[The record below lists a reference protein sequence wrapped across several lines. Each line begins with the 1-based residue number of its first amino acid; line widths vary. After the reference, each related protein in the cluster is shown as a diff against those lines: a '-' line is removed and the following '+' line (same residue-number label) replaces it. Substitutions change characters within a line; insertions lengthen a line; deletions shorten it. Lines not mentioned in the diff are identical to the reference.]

1 MALRININPTSLR
14 AQQNLS
20 KAQNALTS
28 NIERLSSGL
37 RINRA
42 GDDASG
48 SSLSSKLTSDTTGLK
63 MAARNSND
71 AISLIQTAEGAMG
84 EINGLLQRM
93 RELAVQ
99 SANGGTLTSAE
110 RVYIDQEFQL
120 LESEINRIVGVTE
133 FNGNKL
139 IDGNYSTG
147 IDFQVGMNNSLNDRL
162 QISIAD
168 NDSTALGLNDDVL
181 TSQTGAQAAIN
192 ALDTAIQSVATSR
205 STMGTTQN
213 RLTVTLTNLAN
224 MHENLS
230 AANSRIKD
238 VDVAEESAGMTRNQI
253 LQQAGVAVLA
263 QANSMPQ
270 AALSLIGNKTWEFL
284 LGLAGLNWVSYK
296 VD

>member
-1 MALRININPTSLR
+1 MALRINTNPTSLR

-48 SSLSSKLTSDTTGLK
+48 SSLSSKLTSDTRGLK
-63 MAARNSND
+63 MASRNSND

-84 EINGLLQRM
+84 EVNGLLQRM

-99 SANGGTLTSAE
+99 SANGGTLTSSE

-139 IDGNYSTG
+139 IDGTQSSG
-147 IDFQVGMNNSLNDRL
+147 IDFQVGMNNTTDDRI

-168 NDSTALGLNDDVL
+168 SDSTALGLNDDVL
-181 TSQTGAQAAIN
+181 TSQTGAQQAIN

-205 STMGTTQN
+205 ATLGTTQN

-263 QANSMPQ
+263 QANSLPQ
-270 AALSLIGNKTWEFL
+270 SALSLIG
-284 LGLAGLNWVSYK
+284 
-296 VD
+296 

>member
-1 MALRININPTSLR
+1 MALRINTNPTSLR
-14 AQQNLS
+14 AQQNLAN
-20 KAQNALTS
+20 AQNALTS

-48 SSLSSKLTSDTTGLK
+48 SSISSKLTSDTTGLK

-139 IDGNYSTG
+139 IDGNFSTG

-205 STMGTTQN
+205 ATMGTTQN

-270 AALSLIGNKTWEFL
+270 AALSLIG
-284 LGLAGLNWVSYK
+284 
-296 VD
+296 

>member
-1 MALRININPTSLR
+1 MALRINTNPTSLR

-48 SSLSSKLTSDTTGLK
+48 SSISSKLTSDTTGLK

-205 STMGTTQN
+205 ATMGTTQN

-270 AALSLIGNKTWEFL
+270 AALSLIG
-284 LGLAGLNWVSYK
+284 
-296 VD
+296 

>member
-1 MALRININPTSLR
+1 MQVSETPNIGEKKMALRINTNPTSLR

-20 KAQNALTS
+20 KAQNSLTS

-42 GDDASG
+42 GDDAAG
-48 SSLSSKLTSDTTGLK
+48 SSISSKLSSDTRGLK
-63 MAARNSND
+63 QASRNSND
-71 AISLIQTAEGAMG
+71 AISVIQTAEGAMN
-84 EINGLLQRM
+84 EVNGLLTRM

-99 SANGGTLTSAE
+99 SANGGTMTSME
-110 RVYIDQEFQL
+110 REYIDQEFQL
-120 LESEINRIVGVTE
+120 LESEINRIVNVTE
-133 FNGNKL
+133 FNGQKL
-139 IDGNYSTG
+139 IDGTMSG
-147 IDFQVGMNNSLNDRL
+147 GVDFQVGMNNTTDDRIQL
-162 QISIAD
+162 SVASSS
-168 NDSTALGLNDDVL
+168 STSLGLNDDDL
-181 TSQTGAQAAIN
+181 TSQTGAQQAID

-205 STMGTTQN
+205 GTLGTTQN

-263 QANSMPQ
+263 QANSLPQ
-270 AALSLIGNKTWEFL
+270 SALSLIG
-284 LGLAGLNWVSYK
+284 
-296 VD
+296 

>member
-1 MALRININPTSLR
+1 MALRINTNPTSLR

-48 SSLSSKLTSDTTGLK
+48 SSISSKLSSDTRGLK
-63 MAARNSND
+63 MASRNTQD
-71 AISLIQTAEGAMG
+71 GVSLIQTAEGAMN
-84 EINGLLQRM
+84 EINGLLTRM

-99 SANGGTLTSAE
+99 SSNGGTLTSSE

-139 IDGNYSTG
+139 IDGTQSSG
-147 IDFQVGMNNSLNDRL
+147 IDFQVGMNNTTDDRI

-168 NDSTALGLNDDVL
+168 SDSTALGLNDDVL
-181 TSQTGAQAAIN
+181 TSQTGAQQAIN

-205 STMGTTQN
+205 GTLGTTQN

-238 VDVAEESAGMTRNQI
+238 VDVADESAGMTRNQI

-263 QANSMPQ
+263 QANSLPQ
-270 AALSLIGNKTWEFL
+270 SALSLIG
-284 LGLAGLNWVSYK
+284 
-296 VD
+296 

>member
-1 MALRININPTSLR
+1 MALRINTNPTSLR
-14 AQQNLS
+14 AQQNLAN
-20 KAQNALTS
+20 AQNALTS

-48 SSLSSKLTSDTTGLK
+48 SSISSKLTSDTTGLK

-205 STMGTTQN
+205 ATMGTTQN

-270 AALSLIGNKTWEFL
+270 AALSLIG
-284 LGLAGLNWVSYK
+284 
-296 VD
+296 

>member
-1 MALRININPTSLR
+1 MAIRVNTNPTSLR
-14 AQQNLS
+14 AQTNLS
-20 KAQNALTS
+20 KAQNSLTQ

-48 SSLSSKLTSDTTGLK
+48 SSISSKLSSDTRSLK
-63 MAARNSND
+63 QASRNAND
-71 AISLIQTAEGAMG
+71 AISMIQTAEGAMN
-84 EINGLLQRM
+84 EINGLLTRM

-99 SANGGTLTSAE
+99 SANGGTLTSNE

-120 LESEINRIVGVTE
+120 LESELNRIVGVTE

-139 IDGNYSTG
+139 IDGTQSSG
-147 IDFQVGMNNSLNDRL
+147 IDFQIGMNNSTNDRI

-168 NDSTALGLNDDVL
+168 SDSTALGLNDDAL
-181 TSQTGAQAAIN
+181 TSQTGAQQAIN

-205 STMGTTQN
+205 GTLGTTQN

-238 VDVAEESAGMTRNQI
+238 VDVASESAAMTRNQI

-263 QANSMPQ
+263 QANQLPQ
-270 AALSLIGNKTWEFL
+270 AALSLIG
-284 LGLAGLNWVSYK
+284 
-296 VD
+296 

>member
-1 MALRININPTSLR
+1 MALRINTNPTSLR

-139 IDGNYSTG
+139 IDGNYSSG
-147 IDFQVGMNNSLNDRL
+147 IDFQVGMNNSANDRL

-205 STMGTTQN
+205 ATMGTTQN

-270 AALSLIGNKTWEFL
+270 AALSLIG
-284 LGLAGLNWVSYK
+284 
-296 VD
+296 

>member
-1 MALRININPTSLR
+1 MALRINTNPTSLR

-48 SSLSSKLTSDTTGLK
+48 SSISSKLSSDTRGLK
-63 MAARNSND
+63 MASRNTND
-71 AISLIQTAEGAMG
+71 AVSLIQTAEGAMN
-84 EINGLLQRM
+84 EINGLLTRM

-99 SANGGTLTSAE
+99 SANGGTLTSNE

-139 IDGNYSTG
+139 IDGTQSTG
-147 IDFQVGMNNSLNDRL
+147 IDFQVGMNNSTDDRI

-168 NDSTALGLNDDVL
+168 SDSTALGLNDDAL
-181 TSQTGAQAAIN
+181 TSQTGAQQAID

-205 STMGTTQN
+205 GTLGTTQN

-238 VDVAEESAGMTRNQI
+238 VDVADESAGMTRNQI

-263 QANSMPQ
+263 QANSLPQ
-270 AALSLIGNKTWEFL
+270 SALSLIG
-284 LGLAGLNWVSYK
+284 
-296 VD
+296 